1 MTDNVREEGGREG
14 GRTRNTPYH
23 SRVEEGA
30 GEEEEEAREEEE
42 EGEREIRLEE
52 GQAGTRTKALV
63 TVK

>member
-1 MTDNVREEGGREG
+1 
-14 GRTRNTPYH
+14 
-23 SRVEEGA
+23 VEEGA